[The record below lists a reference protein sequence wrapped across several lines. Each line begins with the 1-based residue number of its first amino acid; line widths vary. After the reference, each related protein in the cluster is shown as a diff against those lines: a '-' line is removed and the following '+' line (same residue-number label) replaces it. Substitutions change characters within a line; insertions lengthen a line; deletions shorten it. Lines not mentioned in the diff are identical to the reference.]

1 MEMKIE
7 EQAPPRLLPLR
18 SHYMIFP
25 YSCKIRSTFNII
37 DLGWIVIVLSR
48 FKSNNNMLIL
58 DSNEIAWG
66 IKEGFGQ
73 TANSKKRLI

>member
-1 MEMKIE
+1 
-7 EQAPPRLLPLR
+7 
-18 SHYMIFP
+18 MIFP

-37 DLGWIVIVLSR
+37 DLGWIVIALSH
-48 FKSNNNMLIL
+48 FKNNNNMLIL

-66 IKEGFGQ
+66 IKEVFGQ

>member
-1 MEMKIE
+1 M
-7 EQAPPRLLPLR
+7 
-18 SHYMIFP
+18 
-25 YSCKIRSTFNII
+25 FNII
-37 DLGWIVIVLSR
+37 DLSWIVIVLSH
-48 FKSNNNMLIL
+48 FKNNSNMLIL

>member
-1 MEMKIE
+1 M
-7 EQAPPRLLPLR
+7 
-18 SHYMIFP
+18 
-25 YSCKIRSTFNII
+25 FNII
-37 DLGWIVIVLSR
+37 DLSWIVIVLSH
-48 FKSNNNMLIL
+48 FENNSNMLIL

>member
-1 MEMKIE
+1 MKIE
-7 EQAPPRLLPLR
+7 EQAPPRLLPL
-18 SHYMIFP
+18 FP
-25 YSCKIRSTFNII
+25 YSCKIRSTFKII

-48 FKSNNNMLIL
+48 FKNNNNMLIL